1 MRTRDENTDSLTCQL
16 PVTRDGK
23 GHVPILQSPFFGD
36 VSHETN
42 RHVMRFRGHSNG
54 GRSVVRGRPR
64 VQSRSSIVHGV
75 CSTSHRSQHQGWGFH
90 FQANKL
96 LPKIAFTM
104 KSFLFFCLLC
114 LLFTGASGVNGEV
127 RKKCKVIAV
136 SGSLSRM
143 LVLHLFTLN
152 SRSARVT
159 RMKHA
164 ATKMETKLAQSA
176 AQLGFR
182 TPQSPNLT
190 EALQLQ
196 MLK

>member
-1 MRTRDENTDSLTCQL
+1 
-16 PVTRDGK
+16 
-23 GHVPILQSPFFGD
+23 
-36 VSHETN
+36 
-42 RHVMRFRGHSNG
+42 
-54 GRSVVRGRPR
+54 
-64 VQSRSSIVHGV
+64 
-75 CSTSHRSQHQGWGFH
+75 
-90 FQANKL
+90 
-96 LPKIAFTM
+96 M

-127 RKKCKVIAV
+127 RKKRKVIAV

-143 LVLHLFTLN
+143 LALRLFTLD
-152 SRSARVT
+152 SRSAHVT

-164 ATKMETKLAQSA
+164 VTKTETKLARSA
-176 AQLGFR
+176 AQLSFG